1 MAKKRAR
8 KAARRTKSRAFVEYN
23 SLTFILFL
31 VFVLLVSVLLV
42 AKMVAAN

>member
-1 MAKKRAR
+1 MAKK
-8 KAARRTKSRAFVEYN
+8 KAKRSVSRKSRSFVEYN